1 MARREAKTVPV
12 HELPTVLVV
21 GCSRE
26 FGQRCREAA
35 AKAGAIV
42 RTVDVETAAAMAG
55 TCHPLAIVVLGS
67 VYDGSRATYDDMART
82 NVSNIVRIS
91 DEQIAQDELEPA
103 VLTAIAT
110 TRQQRGQPPLK

>member
-42 RTVDVETAAAMAG
+42 RAVEVEMAAAMAG
-55 TCHPLAIVVLGS
+55 TCHPLAIVILGG
-67 VYDGSRATYDDMART
+67 VYDAAQANYDELART
-82 NVSNIVRIS
+82 NLSNVVRVA
-91 DEQIAQDELEPA
+91 DEQIAQEELEPA
-103 VLTAIAT
+103 VLTAIAA